1 MNDLKLRVSKRNV
14 LGKKTKALRRRGI
27 TPVHIFGQSIESQAL
42 QCDTTE
48 LQNIIIHAGMTR
60 PVSLNI
66 EDEKQ
71 PRSVFI
77 REIQR
82 NPVNRHL
89 LHVDFYQVRK
99 GEKITVDVP
108 IILVGEAPA
117 MKEKGRMLSHSLTS
131 LHIECLPNN
140 IPSQIEIDL
149 SPLESLDD
157 AIHVRDIVLDP
168 DIAVHND
175 PEQLIV
181 KVGAA
186 FVEEE
191 VVKEVAPEAEVVAEA
206 EVEAEAPAAE
216 ESGKQSAE

>member
-1 MNDLKLRVSKRNV
+1 MNDLKLRVSKRNI
-14 LGKKTKALRRRGI
+14 LGKKTSALRRRGI

-42 QCDTTE
+42 QCDTKE
-48 LQNIIIHAGMTR
+48 LQNIILHAGMTR

-149 SPLESLDD
+149 SPLEKLDD
-157 AIHVRDIVLDP
+157 AIHVRDITLDL

-181 KVGAA
+181 KVSAA

-191 VVKEVAPEAEVVAEA
+191 MVKEVIA
-206 EVEAEAPAAE
+206 EAEAPAPE
-216 ESGKQSAE
+216 EPEKQPTG

>member
-42 QCDTTE
+42 QCATTE
-48 LQNIIIHAGMTR
+48 LQNIIIHAGRTR

-89 LHVDFYQVRK
+89 LHVDFYQVRE
-99 GEKITVDVP
+99 GGKITVDVP

-157 AIHVRDIVLDP
+157 ANHVRDIVLDP

-191 VVKEVAPEAEVVAEA
+191 VVKEVAQEAEVVAEA
-206 EVEAEAPAAE
+206 EAPAPE
-216 ESGKQSAE
+216 EPGKQPTD

>member
-1 MNDLKLRVSKRNV
+1 VNDLELRVSKRNV
-14 LGKKTKALRRRGI
+14 LGKKTSALRRRGI

-42 QCDTTE
+42 QCDTKE

-60 PVSLNI
+60 PVILNI

-82 NPVNRHL
+82 TPVNRQL
-89 LHVDFYQVRK
+89 LHVDFYQVRE
-99 GEKITVDVP
+99 GGKITVDVP
-108 IILVGEAPA
+108 IILFGEAPA
-117 MKEKGRMLSHSLTS
+117 LKEKGRMLSHSLTS

-149 SPLESLDD
+149 SPLEKLDD
-157 AIHVRDIVLDP
+157 AIHVRDITLDP
-168 DIAVHND
+168 NITVHND

-191 VVKEVAPEAEVVAEA
+191 VVKEVI
-206 EVEAEAPAAE
+206 AEAPAPE
-216 ESGKQSAE
+216 EPEKQSAD